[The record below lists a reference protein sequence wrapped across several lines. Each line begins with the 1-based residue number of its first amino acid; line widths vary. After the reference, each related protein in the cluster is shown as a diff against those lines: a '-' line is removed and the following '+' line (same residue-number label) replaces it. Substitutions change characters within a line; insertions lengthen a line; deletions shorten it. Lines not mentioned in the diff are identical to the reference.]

1 MLSVR
6 EIFPLSKLGLWES
19 NNLKKTRTVWH
30 PAVTAAFRFCTHM
43 NLSSVHIRA
52 EFALPSEFYIYL
64 KSQLLVSHKITS
76 TPEDSYGLRCIM
88 QYNMTTTTNL
98 TCIFFI

>member
-19 NNLKKTRTVWH
+19 NNLKKKRTVWH

-43 NLSSVHIRA
+43 NLSSVLEHTYELSLRSHQHLTFI
-52 EFALPSEFYIYL
+52 LNPS
-64 KSQLLVSHKITS
+64 
-76 TPEDSYGLRCIM
+76 C
-88 QYNMTTTTNL
+88 
-98 TCIFFI
+98 